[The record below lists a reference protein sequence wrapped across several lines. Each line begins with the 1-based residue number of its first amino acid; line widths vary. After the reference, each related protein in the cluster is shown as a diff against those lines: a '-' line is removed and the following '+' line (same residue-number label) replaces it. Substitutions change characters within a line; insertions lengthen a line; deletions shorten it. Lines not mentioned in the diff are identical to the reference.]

1 MAAIP
6 LHVTLADAVLRL
18 FCAFVAGA
26 IIGYNRGEQGKAAG
40 LRTTLL
46 VCLAAAVAML
56 QLNYL
61 LSLSGRSPD
70 SFVVNDLMRLP
81 LGILTGVGF
90 IGAGAILRRRNIVI
104 GVTTAATL
112 WYVTVIGLCFGGDQI
127 MLGWL
132 ATALGCI
139 VLWVMK
145 PLENLMVTEH
155 DAKLTL
161 AVDDSG
167 PAEHEICG
175 QLRDGGIEVMAIDL
189 AVGKTG
195 REYTFRVRELGR
207 PSRTAVPR
215 VVEEF
220 AHRPGVCALHWSRSG

>member
-1 MAAIP
+1 
-6 LHVTLADAVLRL
+6 LTDVVLRL

-61 LSLSGRSPD
+61 LTLAGRAPD

-90 IGAGAILRRRNIVI
+90 IGAGAILRRRNIVV

-127 MLGWL
+127 ALGWL

-139 VLWVMK
+139 VLWAMK
-145 PLENLMVTEH
+145 PVENFMVTEH
-155 DAKLTL
+155 EAKLTL
-161 AVDDSG
+161 ALDGAG
-167 PAEHEICG
+167 PAEHEIRE
-175 QLRDGGIEVMAIDL
+175 QLRDNGIEVMAVNLVVRKDM
-189 AVGKTG
+189 
-195 REYTFRVRELGR
+195 REYVFRVRQLGR
-207 PSRTAVPR
+207 PSQNSIPS
-215 VVEEF
+215 VVEDF
-220 AHRPGVCALHWSRSG
+220 AHLPGISALHWSRSG